1 MMENIMP
8 IITSILFILITSLT
22 LGGCNT
28 IKGAGKDI
36 KAGGQKIENVADRSK
51 HRHDTDANK

>member
-1 MMENIMP
+1 MP